1 MEFKQIK
8 KKVIIFTDLDETLLK
23 ENKYNYNILNNFIK
37 TLFKKEYEIIP
48 VTSKTYL
55 EVIDLLQVIK
65 YKLPFSVENG
75 AAYYIPINNSKNY
88 LYKKIVNPRAI
99 KKNAIK
105 KILNKSIFKTY
116 LHNLK
121 YIEDLS
127 VIEQKKITKL
137 NSKQLECFN
146 SREYSIPVLISGDK
160 YFKKKFEETLFKYN
174 LKIIFGGKLN
184 NISGLHSKL
193 NSLSFFYCKYKQK
206 LRNTKIII
214 ISLGDN
220 QNDIEILNNSNYS
233 GIIKNKA
240 YKILNLSKKKNI
252 FRSFTEAPFGWVEVL
267 KKIIIKMERDY
278 Y

>member
-1 MEFKQIK
+1 MEVKQIK

-23 ENKYNYNILNNFIK
+23 ENKYFHNISNNFIK
-37 TLFKKEYEIIP
+37 TLLKKEYQIIP
-48 VTSKTYL
+48 VTSKAYL
-55 EVIDLLQVIK
+55 EVIDLLKQMK
-65 YKLPFSVENG
+65 FQLPFSVENG
-75 AAYYIPINNSKNY
+75 AAYYLPIKYSKDF
-88 LYKKIVNPRAI
+88 LYKKIVNPYAI

-121 YIEDLS
+121 FIENLS
-127 VIEQKKITKL
+127 IVEQKKITKL
-137 NSKQLECFN
+137 NSNQLEDFN
-146 SREYSIPVLISGDK
+146 SREYSIPVLIKGDK
-160 YFKKKFEETLFKYN
+160 YFKKKFEKTLFKYN
-174 LKIIFGGKLN
+174 LKITFGGKLN
-184 NISGLHSKL
+184 NISGLHGKL
-193 NSLSFFYCKYKQK
+193 NSLNFFSDQYKQK

-220 QNDIEILNNSNYS
+220 HNDIEILNNSNYS
-233 GIIKNKA
+233 GIIKNNT
-240 YKILNLSKKKNI
+240 YKILNLKKKNNV

>member
-1 MEFKQIK
+1 MEVKKIK

-23 ENKYNYNILNNFIK
+23 ENKFNHNILNNFIK
-37 TLFKKEYEIIP
+37 TLLKKEYEIIP

-55 EVIDLLQVIK
+55 EVIDLLKQIK

-75 AAYYIPINNSKNY
+75 AAYYFPINNSKDY
-88 LYKKIVNPRAI
+88 LYKKIVNPYSI

-105 KILNKSIFKTY
+105 KILNKSVFKTY
-116 LHNLK
+116 LHNFK

-127 VIEQKKITKL
+127 IVEQKRITKL
-137 NSKQLECFN
+137 SSKQIKYFN

-174 LKIIFGGKLN
+174 LKIVFGGKLN

-193 NSLSFFYCKYKQK
+193 NSLSFFSNQYKQK
-206 LRNTKIII
+206 LRNTKLIIV
-214 ISLGDN
+214 SLGDN

-233 GIIKNKA
+233 GIIKNNT
-240 YKILNLSKKKNI
+240 YKILKLKKKNNI
-252 FRSFTEAPFGWVEVL
+252 FRSFSEAPFGWVEVL

>member
-1 MEFKQIK
+1 MEVKQIK

-23 ENKYNYNILNNFIK
+23 ENKYNHNILNNFIK
-37 TLFKKEYEIIP
+37 TLLKKEYEIIP

-55 EVIDLLQVIK
+55 EVINLLKQIK

-75 AAYYIPINNSKNY
+75 AAYYIPINKSKNY
-88 LYKKIVNPRAI
+88 LYRKIVNPCAI

-105 KILNKSIFKTY
+105 KILKKSIFKAF

-127 VIEQKKITKL
+127 IVEQKEITKL
-137 NSKQLECFN
+137 NSKQLEGFN

-160 YFKKKFEETLFKYN
+160 YFKKKFEEILSKYN

-184 NISGLHSKL
+184 NISGLHGKL
-193 NSLSFFYCKYKQK
+193 SSLHFFSNQYKKK
-206 LRNTKIII
+206 LRNSKVII
-214 ISLGDN
+214 ISVGDN
-220 QNDIEILNNSNYS
+220 KNDIEILNNSNYS
-233 GIIKNKA
+233 GIVKNNT
-240 YKILNLSKKKNI
+240 YKILNLKKKKNI
-252 FRSFTEAPFGWVEVL
+252 FRSFTGAPFGWIEVL

>member
-1 MEFKQIK
+1 MEIKKIK

-23 ENKYNYNILNNFIK
+23 ENKFNHNILNNFIK
-37 TLFKKEYEIIP
+37 TLLKKEYEIIP

-55 EVIDLLQVIK
+55 EVIDLLKQIK

-75 AAYYIPINNSKNY
+75 AAYYIPINKSKNY
-88 LYKKIVNPRAI
+88 LYKKIVNPLAI
-99 KKNAIK
+99 KKNVIK
-105 KILNKSIFKTY
+105 KILNKSIFKAY

-127 VIEQKKITKL
+127 ILEQKEITKL
-137 NSKQLECFN
+137 NSKQLEAFN

-174 LKIIFGGKLN
+174 LKIVFGGKLN

-193 NSLSFFYCKYKQK
+193 NSLSFFSYKYKQK

-220 QNDIEILNNSNYS
+220 QNDIEILNNSDYS
-233 GIIKNKA
+233 GIIKNKTN
-240 YKILNLSKKKNI
+240 KILNLNKKKNI